1 MKQSK
6 LKKFAIRERW
16 TDEHNQCYQ
25 ELKRIIAN
33 TVTLAHPSP
42 EHEVSLFPDASDK
55 HWGLVLTQVY
65 PEDIGQPLA
74 IQRHQP
80 LALLSGSFSGA

>member
-1 MKQSK
+1 MKQSN

-42 EHEVSLFPDASDK
+42 EHEVCLLSVASDK
-55 HWGLVLTQVY
+55 HWGL
-65 PEDIGQPLA
+65 
-74 IQRHQP
+74 
-80 LALLSGSFSGA
+80 LLIHAPP